1 MIHARGLVQTFHTRQ
16 GKQKTEV
23 RAVDGVDLDVAEGE
37 VVGFL
42 GPNGAGKTTTLRM
55 LTTLL
60 TPTAGTATVAGYDV
74 VRESEQVRRS
84 IGYVSQAGG
93 AFSGARAGDEVMDH
107 GMLYGLKKQVVEERG
122 KRLFEQ
128 MNLDGLWQRMPKNM
142 SGGQKRRLDIVMGL
156 IHEPSLVFLD
166 EPTTGLDPQARANLW
181 EHIRDLRARR
191 GATVF
196 LTTHYLDEAD
206 ALSDRILIIDQG
218 KIVAADTSDN
228 LKAQVAG
235 DLVEIEVADLAQV
248 GDAAARLTTITD
260 GKAEV
265 EVEDRMVRGR
275 VPRAGRAVPGLLRDL
290 DRAGIDLDAIEVHRP
305 TLDDVFLALTG
316 RSLRDAEASSEA
328 AAAPDGPESP
338 TAPTAPTAPTPPT
351 HPRRS
356 SDEISAR
363 VQHRLPAPAPDEP
376 PQPRLGADRHVPAGA
391 LPAAVRPAAQ
401 AAGHA
406 VRRHQRLHVL
416 RARHARAA
424 RHLRCVLRRLLAHRR
439 VARGRHRGRAGDP
452 GRRAP
457 RC

>member
-1 MIHARGLVQTFHTRQ
+1 MIRARGLVQTFQTRQ
-16 GKQKTEV
+16 GKKKTEV

-60 TPTAGTATVAGYDV
+60 TPTEGTATVAGYDV

-107 GMLYGLKKQVVEERG
+107 GMLYGLKRSVVEERG

-218 KIVAADTSDN
+218 RIVAADTSDN

-235 DLVEIEVADLAQV
+235 DLVESEVADPARV

-260 GKAEV
+260 GRAEV

-316 RSLRDAEASSEA
+316 RSLRDAEAA
-328 AAAPDGPESP
+328 QQGDGGE
-338 TAPTAPTAPTPPT
+338 
-351 HPRRS
+351 
-356 SDEISAR
+356 
-363 VQHRLPAPAPDEP
+363 
-376 PQPRLGADRHVPAGA
+376 
-391 LPAAVRPAAQ
+391 PAADDPEPTDAPEA
-401 AAGHA
+401 
-406 VRRHQRLHVL
+406 VL
-416 RARHARAA
+416 R
-424 RHLRCVLRRLLAHRR
+424 
-439 VARGRHRGRAGDP
+439 
-452 GRRAP
+452 
-457 RC
+457 